1 MLNLIDVFGHLG
13 KMLTKVIVRSGT
25 LCTNSCIAEHK
36 MSDEMTLEERKVIY
50 RARRGLKEI
59 DVYFDPYV
67 KNCYLS
73 AEPAEKAL
81 FAELVDQEDPDLLDW
96 FMEVGEPPRIELKE
110 FILKLKHNVH
120 G

>member
-1 MLNLIDVFGHLG
+1 MLNLIDVFGHLRKISANFMG
-13 KMLTKVIVRSGT
+13 RSST
-25 LCTNSCIAEHK
+25 LWGNCCVVEQS
-36 MSDEMTLEERKVIY
+36 MSEEMTLEERKVIY

-67 KNCYLS
+67 KNYYLS
-73 AEPAEKAL
+73 ADVAEKAL

-96 FMEVGEPPRIELKE
+96 FMEVGEPPRTELKN
-110 FILKLKHNVH
+110 FILKLKHYVH